1 MPLNFFGQSGGTYT
15 KKENKMM
22 SNTSEECRQISI
34 RLTENEIKC
43 VREITKVDAI
53 AVAVVAI
60 VRKAIEQQ
68 TKSAR

>member
-1 MPLNFFGQSGGTYT
+1 M
-15 KKENKMM
+15 
-22 SNTSEECRQISI
+22 NTSAEECRQISI

-60 VRKAIEQQ
+60 VRKVIEQQ
-68 TKSAR
+68 TKSTR

>member
-1 MPLNFFGQSGGTYT
+1 MNI
-15 KKENKMM
+15 KNKNEENV
-22 SNTSEECRQISI
+22 RLIGI

-60 VRKAIEQQ
+60 VRKVIEQQ
-68 TKSAR
+68 TKSTR

>member
-1 MPLNFFGQSGGTYT
+1 
-15 KKENKMM
+15 MM
-22 SNTSEECRQISI
+22 NNTSEECRQISI
-34 RLTENEIKC
+34 RLTENEIKW

>member
-1 MPLNFFGQSGGTYT
+1 
-15 KKENKMM
+15 MM
-22 SNTSEECRQISI
+22 NNTSEECRQISI
-34 RLTENEIKC
+34 RLTDNEIKC

>member
-15 KKENKMM
+15 EKENKMM
-22 SNTSEECRQISI
+22 NNTSEECRQISI